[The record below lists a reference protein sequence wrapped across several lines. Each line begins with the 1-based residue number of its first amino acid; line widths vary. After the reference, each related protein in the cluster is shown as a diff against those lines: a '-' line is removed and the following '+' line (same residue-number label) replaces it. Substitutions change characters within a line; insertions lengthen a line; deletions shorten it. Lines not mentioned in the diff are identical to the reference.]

1 MNLNLIELDMN
12 PLKISIGVFLVLASS
27 RFIPHPPN
35 FTALIALGFYIP
47 VFFGLR
53 FVPIVAICFAVTDIF
68 IGFHSTTLFTWGSIL
83 FIGYIS
89 KFFTKSI
96 SFRIIGALSGAV
108 AFFVITNFGVWI
120 VGGYEKSLYGLMMC
134 FALAIPFF
142 TYTLL
147 STLLYS
153 FLIELINSIYSL
165 SKLRNY

>member
-1 MNLNLIELDMN
+1 MSYF
-12 PLKISIGVFLVLASS
+12 KISIGVFLVLASS

-68 IGFHSTTLFTWGSIL
+68 IGFHTTTLFTWGSIL
-83 FIGYIS
+83 FIGYLS
-89 KFFTKSI
+89 KFFFKSI
-96 SFRIIGALSGAV
+96 SFRLIGALSGALS
-108 AFFVITNFGVWI
+108 FFIITNFGVW
-120 VGGYEKSLYGLMMC
+120 VSGGYEKNLYGLIMC
-134 FALAIPFF
+134 YTLAIPFF

-153 FLIELINSIYSL
+153 FLIEVINSIYSFN
-165 SKLRNY
+165 KLKN

>member
-1 MNLNLIELDMN
+1 MNF
-12 PLKISIGVFLVLASS
+12 LKISIGVFLVLASS

-53 FVPIVAICFAVTDIF
+53 FVPVVAICFAVTDIF
-68 IGFHSTTLFTWGSIL
+68 IGFHSITLFTWGSVL

-89 KFFTKSI
+89 KFFTKST
-96 SFRIIGALSGAV
+96 SFRIIGALSGAL
-108 AFFVITNFGVWI
+108 AFFIITNFGVWI
-120 VGGYEKSLYGLMMC
+120 FGGYEKNIYGLITC
-134 FALAIPFF
+134 YTLAIPFF

-153 FLIELINSIYSL
+153 FLIEFVNSIFSL
-165 SKLRNY
+165 NKLKN

>member
-1 MNLNLIELDMN
+1 MNY
-12 PLKISIGVFLVLASS
+12 LKTSIGVFLILAAS

-68 IGFHSTTLFTWGSIL
+68 IGFHSTTLFTWGSVL

-89 KFFTKSI
+89 KYFTKSI
-96 SFRIIGALSGAV
+96 SFRIIGALSGAF

-120 VGGYEKSLYGLMMC
+120 VGGYEKSIYGLIMSYI
-134 FALAIPFF
+134 AAIPFF

-153 FLIELINSIYSL
+153 FLIELINSMYSL
-165 SKLRNY
+165 NKLKN

>member
-1 MNLNLIELDMN
+1 MNY
-12 PLKISIGVFLVLASS
+12 LKTSIGVFLILAAS

-89 KFFTKSI
+89 KFFFKSI
-96 SFRIIGALSGAV
+96 PLRIIGALSGAL
-108 AFFVITNFGVWI
+108 AFFIITNFGVW
-120 VGGYEKSLYGLMMC
+120 VSGGYEKNLYGLIMC
-134 FALAIPFF
+134 YTLAIPFF

-153 FLIELINSIYSL
+153 FLIEVINSIYSFN
-165 SKLRNY
+165 KLKN

>member
-1 MNLNLIELDMN
+1 MNY
-12 PLKISIGVFLVLASS
+12 LKTSIGVFLILAAS

-68 IGFHSTTLFTWGSIL
+68 IGFHSTTLFTWGSVL

-89 KFFTKSI
+89 KYFTKSI
-96 SFRIIGALSGAV
+96 SFRIIGALSGAF

-120 VGGYEKSLYGLMMC
+120 VGGYEKS
-134 FALAIPFF
+134 I
-142 TYTLL
+142 
-147 STLLYS
+147 
-153 FLIELINSIYSL
+153 
-165 SKLRNY
+165 

>member
-165 SKLRNY
+165 NKLRNY

>member
-1 MNLNLIELDMN
+1 MNY
-12 PLKISIGVFLVLASS
+12 LKTSIGVFLILAAS

-68 IGFHSTTLFTWGSIL
+68 IGFHTTTLFTWGSIL
-83 FIGYIS
+83 FIGYLS
-89 KFFTKSI
+89 KFFFKSI
-96 SFRIIGALSGAV
+96 SFRLIGALSGALS
-108 AFFVITNFGVWI
+108 FFIITNFGVW
-120 VGGYEKSLYGLMMC
+120 VAGGYEKNLDGLILC
-134 FALAIPFF
+134 YTLAIPFF

-153 FLIELINSIYSL
+153 FLIEVINSIYSFN
-165 SKLRNY
+165 KLKN

>member
-1 MNLNLIELDMN
+1 MKTLNICFGILITL
-12 PLKISIGVFLVLASS
+12 SAS

-53 FVPIVAICFAVTDIF
+53 FVPVVAICFAITDIF
-68 IGFHSTTLFTWGSIL
+68 IGFHSITLFTWGSIL

-96 SFRIIGALSGAV
+96 LFRIIGALSGAV

-165 SKLRNY
+165 NKLRNY

>member
-1 MNLNLIELDMN
+1 MNF
-12 PLKISIGVFLVLASS
+12 LKISIGVFLILASS

-68 IGFHSTTLFTWGSIL
+68 IGFHSTTLFTWGSVL

-89 KFFTKSI
+89 KFFFKSI
-96 SFRIIGALSGAV
+96 PIRIIGALSGAL
-108 AFFVITNFGVWI
+108 AFFIITNFGVW
-120 VGGYEKSLYGLMMC
+120 VSGGYEKNLYGLIMC
-134 FALAIPFF
+134 YTLAIPFF

-153 FLIELINSIYSL
+153 FLIEVINSIYSFN
-165 SKLRNY
+165 KLKN

>member
-96 SFRIIGALSGAV
+96 LFRIIGALSGAV

-165 SKLRNY
+165 NKLRNY

>member
-1 MNLNLIELDMN
+1 VNY
-12 PLKISIGVFLVLASS
+12 LKTSIGVFLILAAS

-68 IGFHSTTLFTWGSIL
+68 IGFHSTTLFTWGSVL

-89 KFFTKSI
+89 KYFTKSI
-96 SFRIIGALSGAV
+96 SFRIIGALSGAF

-120 VGGYEKSLYGLMMC
+120 VGGYEKSIYGLIIC
-134 FALAIPFF
+134 YIAAIPFF

-153 FLIELINSIYSL
+153 FLIELINSMYSL
-165 SKLRNY
+165 NKLKN